1 MCALSAPIPR
11 GSGLRVQITAC
22 APSISLR
29 PPVLQTTALTS
40 QQGPAGRTDRS
51 RPAAPLDPERYTGA
65 AFDLHPMSSDEDA
78 TDFLKLCGSAHQP
91 ALSVRWGDF
100 GEGERRC
107 IARWRWHFVISNWIL
122 GNRTKRSP
130 DCRNQANGP
139 INQRATGASMTKAAQ
154 EKMLSSTNSSKHQ
167 TFFKRRAIKA
177 HRPWAA
183 RPERVKSVV
192 ELRHDVVAGLE
203 VGGDLLHV
211 VIILKRIHQLHQLL
225 HALKVEFGGGGGAPD
240 ELGCVGFAQFNL

>member
-29 PPVLQTTALTS
+29 PPVQQTKALTG

-130 DCRNQANGP
+130 DCRNQASGP
-139 INQRATGASMTKAAQ
+139 INQRGNRCQYDQGCPRKDAVFNKQFKAPNVFQTQGHQSTSTVGCTARTGEIS
-154 EKMLSSTNSSKHQ
+154 
-167 TFFKRRAIKA
+167 RR
-177 HRPWAA
+177 
-183 RPERVKSVV
+183 
-192 ELRHDVVAGLE
+192 VA
-203 VGGDLLHV
+203 
-211 VIILKRIHQLHQLL
+211 
-225 HALKVEFGGGGGAPD
+225 P
-240 ELGCVGFAQFNL
+240 